1 MSRIEDAIEK
11 ANRLRQRGA
20 DGQVPESARA
30 DSATKPP
37 RAVTPRDYG
46 IGIAVFLLVGFGMYL
61 YAENGRSSTLGKPV
75 PVAAAGAPQRTAQH
89 PPADRSATL
98 KNRLPSA
105 VPVDAPDAAYAS
117 SHPGWQSYKT
127 ASLEFRVFREQG
139 AVKAVQV
146 LSLQQKAI
154 TPEFFASFLGEMAG
168 NYVFKR
174 QSSEEKGGFYLEKGT
189 AGTAAEVV
197 VYRKGAGGEIK
208 ALVVAYR

>member
-20 DGQVPESARA
+20 DGQATEPALAVSA
-30 DSATKPP
+30 SQP
-37 RAVTPRDYG
+37 RAATPRGYG

-61 YAENGRSSTLGKPV
+61 YAENGRISSAVKPV
-75 PVAAAGAPQRTAQH
+75 AVAAAGTTPRTAQH
-89 PPADRSATL
+89 PAADRSAL
-98 KNRLPSA
+98 RKNRLPSA

-127 ASLEFRVFREQG
+127 ASLEFRVFREKG

-168 NYVFKR
+168 NSAFKR
-174 QSSEEKGGFYLEKGT
+174 QSGEEKGGYYLEKGK

-197 VYRKGAGGEIK
+197 VYRKEAGGEIK
-208 ALVVAYR
+208 ALVVAYL